1 MLPKPL
7 SLLDIQDILNNCTTI
22 VFFLKMYDFWVLE
35 LAC

>member
-1 MLPKPL
+1 MLPNPL
-7 SLLDIQDILNNCTTI
+7 SLLDIQDILNNYIIT